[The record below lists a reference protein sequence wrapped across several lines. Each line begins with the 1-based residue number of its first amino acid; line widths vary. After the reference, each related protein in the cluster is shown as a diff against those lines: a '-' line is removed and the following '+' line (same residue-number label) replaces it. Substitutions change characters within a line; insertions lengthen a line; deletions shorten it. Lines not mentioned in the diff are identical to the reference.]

1 MKLRVKLKRLKK
13 FADALERFA
22 GRNGMD
28 PDVAFKTRAEIQM
41 LRLERPEK
49 KRDRKWTKE

>member
-22 GRNGMD
+22 GRIGMD
-28 PDVAFKTRAEIQM
+28 PGVAVKTRAEIQM